1 MRGAERVGAAVRVP
15 TAMGA
20 PKLAGWQPDARA
32 SGRWAA
38 TALAL
43 LLLALVAVPAA
54 APAWAQTAGATGGE
68 VTEIARGLKC
78 PVCENQSVADSPS
91 PLAVEMRGYIE
102 RRLAAGE
109 PREAIVRDLVERYGE
124 GILLDPPRQ
133 AFTLLVW
140 WLPIVSLAV
149 GALIVALSLRRWRH
163 GSRPLEENDTN
174 GDALVMGEPELEHY
188 RARLAEELAR
198 RGEGR
203 A

>member
-1 MRGAERVGAAVRVP
+1 M
-15 TAMGA
+15 
-20 PKLAGWQPDARA
+20 
-32 SGRWAA
+32 
-38 TALAL
+38 AL
-43 LLLALVAVPAA
+43 LLLVLVAVPAA
-54 APAWAQTAGATGGE
+54 APAWAQTAGGTGGE

-78 PVCENQSVADSPS
+78 PVCENQSVADSPA

-133 AFTLLVW
+133 GFTLLVW
-140 WLPIVSLAV
+140 WLPIISLAV
-149 GALIVALSLRRWRH
+149 GALIVGLSLRRWRH
-163 GSRPLEENDTN
+163 ASRPLEEGDTN
-174 GDALVMGEPELEHY
+174 ADALVMGEPELEHY